1 MSLLLVQC
9 GLLMVQWTAIF
20 ILVLLTGCTSQLQ
33 VLTEE
38 TNVIL
43 VSDFSNPVVSNP
55 SNEELIIVPEA
66 QDLVQEMPIVVVEEE
81 VFKEDS
87 SSEFLPQSVGVP
99 ITVEALVGQ
108 VNGRPIYANSVL
120 EPIADLLRADSKK
133 MNRTQFADATR
144 KLLYYETESMG
155 SSVRGGRVYELVI
168 TDLLLSEAMGNMSE
182 EQSYGV
188 FSMLGQMREN
198 LASAQGGSQVQLRQR
213 IEEQA
218 GVSTEEFLGM
228 QRDQIL
234 IDALQRQKI
243 WPKVNVTWR
252 DIQREFEKLSSNT
265 SIPTQEMD
273 AMRTQEILR
282 NMQMGTP
289 LKDIT
294 AAKGSVTL
302 GKIRLAKDDE
312 RIQLVKDAFIHG
324 MPFQEVALMVEEQDN
339 GVWDSFVMENEGIAG
354 IGIADTFKEKLLMV
368 EVGEVVPAFEFGTG
382 VFWITVLEMQEPVS
396 LYNRSIQIALRNV
409 LRWVQFNT
417 EKERFV
423 ESLWGDGSLEEVK
436 TMADRVTNIAI
447 RRFQQ

>member
-1 MSLLLVQC
+1 MRV
-9 GLLMVQWTAIF
+9 MMRWTAI
-20 ILVLLTGCTSQLQ
+20 IVLALSVGCTSQLQ

-38 TNVIL
+38 TNVIQ
-43 VSDFSNPVVSNP
+43 VSDFTSPVGSVP
-55 SNEELIIVPEA
+55 SNEALILVPEVA
-66 QDLVQEMPIVVVEEE
+66 LQPQETSIAIVEEE
-81 VFKEDS
+81 GFEEDAT
-87 SSEFLPQSVGVP
+87 SEFLPEVVGVP

-108 VNGRPIYANSVL
+108 VNGRPIYANNVL
-120 EPIADLLRADSKK
+120 EPIADQLRADAKK
-133 MNRTQFADATR
+133 MNRSQFADATR

-168 TDLLLSEAMGNMSE
+168 TDLLLSEALGNMSK

-188 FSMLGQMREN
+188 FAMLGQMRQN

-213 IEEQA
+213 IEDQA
-218 GVSTEEFLGM
+218 GVSTEEFLSM

-265 SIPTQEMD
+265 SVPTFEMD
-273 AMRTQEILR
+273 EMRTQEILR
-282 NMQMGTP
+282 NMQTGTP

-302 GKIRLAKDDE
+302 GKIRLAKDDD
-312 RIQLVKDAFIHG
+312 RIQQVKDAFTNG
-324 MPFQEVALMVEEQDN
+324 MHFQEVALMVEERDN
-339 GVWDSFVMENEGIAG
+339 GVWDSFVIESDGLAA
-354 IGIADTFKEKLLMV
+354 IGIADTFKEKLLSV
-368 EVGEVVPAFEFGTG
+368 DVGEVVPAFEFGDG

-417 EKERFV
+417 EKGRFV
-423 ESLWGDGSLEEVK
+423 ESLWGEGSLEEVK
-436 TMADRVTNIAI
+436 TMADRVTNIAV

>member
-1 MSLLLVQC
+1 MR
-9 GLLMVQWTAIF
+9 WTVIIF
-20 ILVLLTGCTSQLQ
+20 LALFTGCTNQLQ

-38 TNVIL
+38 TKVVQ
-43 VSDFSNPVVSNP
+43 VSDFTNLDATTPAS
-55 SNEELIIVPEA
+55 ETLRLVPEV
-66 QDLVQEMPIVVVEEE
+66 QVQVQEQVQEIAVALPEVNSIEEE
-81 VFKEDS
+81 SV
-87 SSEFLPQSVGVP
+87 SEFSPISVGVP

-108 VNGRPIYANSVL
+108 VNGRPIYANNVL
-120 EPIADLLRADSKK
+120 EPIADQLRADSKK
-133 MNRTQFADATR
+133 MNRSKFSDATR

-155 SSVRGGRVYELVI
+155 SVVRGGRVYELVI
-168 TDLLLSEAMGNMSE
+168 TDLLLSEALGNMSK

-188 FSMLGQMREN
+188 FAMLGQMREN

-252 DIQREFEKLSSNT
+252 DIRREFEKLSSNT
-265 SIPTQEMD
+265 SVPTIEMD
-273 AMRTQEILR
+273 EVRAQEILK

-294 AAKGSVTL
+294 VAKGSVTL

-312 RIQLVKDAFIHG
+312 RVQGVKDAFANG
-324 MPFQEVALMVEEQDN
+324 MSFQEVALMVEERDN
-339 GVWDSFVMENEGIAG
+339 GVWDSFVVESEGIAG
-354 IGIADTFKEKLLMV
+354 IGVADTFKEKLLSV

-382 VFWITVLEMQEPVS
+382 VFWITVLDMQEPVS

-409 LRWVQFNT
+409 LRWVQFNK
-417 EKERFV
+417 EKGRFV
-423 ESLWGDGSLEEVK
+423 ESLWGEGSLEEVK
-436 TMADRVTNIAI
+436 TMADRVTNIAV